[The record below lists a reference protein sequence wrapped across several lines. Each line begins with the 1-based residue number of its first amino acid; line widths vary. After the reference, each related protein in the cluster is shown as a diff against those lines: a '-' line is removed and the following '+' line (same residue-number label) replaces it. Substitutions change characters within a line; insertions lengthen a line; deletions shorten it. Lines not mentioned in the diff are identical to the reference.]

1 MEKLNLNYLTQHTSS
16 PFNRELEEV
25 RNLVLEMGG
34 LAEKQVREALQAL
47 FEGNSELADK
57 VADADSR
64 IDKLEIVIDEGAVR
78 IFARRQP
85 AAFDLRTLLMV
96 IKTIADLERIGDE
109 AKKIARMATTLAAT
123 AKPEGLY
130 AEVRR
135 LGDHVRRTLHR
146 SLDAY
151 ARMEVEAA
159 IQIIQ
164 EDIKIDQEYEA
175 AMQRLMEYLTECP
188 ESMRGILAVIW
199 CTRALERIGDH
210 AKNIAK
216 YVIYMVKGK
225 DIRHLTLEEMEQRAK
240 T

>member
-47 FEGNSELADK
+47 FDGNSELADK
-57 VADADSR
+57 VADADSK
-64 IDKLEIVIDEGAVR
+64 IDKLEIVIDDEAVR

-85 AAFDLRTLLMV
+85 AAFDLRILVMV
-96 IKTIADLERIGDE
+96 IKTITDLERIGDE
-109 AKKIARMATTLAAT
+109 AEKIARMAAAQAAA
-123 AKPEGLY
+123 AKPEGIY
-130 AEVRR
+130 SEVRR

-151 ARMEVEAA
+151 ARMDVEAA

-164 EDIKIDQEYEA
+164 EDIKIDQQYEA
-175 AMQRLMEYLTECP
+175 TMQRLTEYMTEYP
-188 ESMRGILAVIW
+188 ESMKGILAVIW
-199 CTRALERIGDH
+199 CTRALERIADH
-210 AKNIAK
+210 AKNISK

-225 DIRHLTLEEMEQRAK
+225 DVRHLTLKEIEQTTK